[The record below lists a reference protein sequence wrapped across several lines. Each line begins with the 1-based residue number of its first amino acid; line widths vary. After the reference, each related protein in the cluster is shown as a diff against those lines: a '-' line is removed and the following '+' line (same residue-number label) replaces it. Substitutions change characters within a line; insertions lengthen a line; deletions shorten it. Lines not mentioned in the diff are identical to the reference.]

1 VAALSLLALVTTV
14 IAARPVLKTI
24 TPNQAAA
31 PVVTVGGV
39 NAGILPSPE
48 RKVQKTLPQKQIS
61 KQI

>member
-1 VAALSLLALVTTV
+1 MPLLALVTTV
-14 IAARPVLKTI
+14 TVARPALKTS

-48 RKVQKTLPQKQIS
+48 RKGQKTLPQKQIG
-61 KQI
+61 K